1 MSGHQQPEN
10 NDVGLPSVR
19 PIIIYPFVKL
29 VFPLMFGVFIGSL
42 LPFSLPWGVVILVLI
57 LAIWSVEKWRD
68 YSIYVIYFLIFLLGI
83 KTWQIHR
90 KTPTTLP
97 EEKTFYI
104 GVIDDDPKIRE
115 KTIQTPVRLVAC
127 ADSGGFVP
135 AQGRVFV
142 YFRKD
147 SITQLL
153 RYGDSVMFMARLQ
166 RVRNL
171 GNPYEF
177 DYRKFLARK
186 GIFHSGF
193 ADSGRTVIIGTGG
206 GKPLLLRAYRL
217 RHSLLDIYRK
227 YGISGKEYQILAALT
242 LGYRQ
247 ALSREVQQ
255 SFAHSGAMH
264 ILAVSGLHVG
274 ILFGV
279 LLLILRPF
287 AKGRF
292 RWLALAVILAVLW
305 GFAVITGLSP
315 SVRRSA
321 FMFSL
326 IAITLMIRRQTN
338 IYNSLAASAFF
349 MLLFFPTDLFSV
361 GFWLSYLAVISIVSL
376 YPLIY
381 RLIYVPRPFN
391 KLWALLSV
399 SIAAQIGTMPI
410 GLYVFH
416 QFPNYF
422 LLTNLL
428 AIPLAGII
436 LYLAMAL
443 FLFNS
448 IGFVGKILGKALVLS
463 VKILWQGIHFIE
475 NLPGATSTDIYLT
488 FGQMLILYGIF
499 ISFILFFVQKNRRFA
514 FYFVALAIV
523 FQLINIEKKIRL
535 TIPPR
540 MIVYNIPGHTAINF
554 ISSGQNILLIDNSL
568 AQDKNKIHNT
578 ILPYWKYAGFDD
590 ASFLVLNRDS
600 VFTTST
606 FVMRRNLISFF
617 DRKILLLYDR
627 KVLDMQTDKRFPVDL
642 IMIYGNPYLKISEL
656 SNFFS
661 FKKIILCPSNKP
673 FRNLSLSAQCDS
685 LGLDYYDVSQQGAF
699 IYKVK
704 N

>member
-10 NDVGLPSVR
+10 NDVGLPSVK
-19 PIIIYPFVKL
+19 PVVIYPFVKL
-29 VFPLMFGVFIGSL
+29 VFPLMIGVFVGAF
-42 LPFSLPWGVVILVLI
+42 LPFSLPWGVIVIVLI
-57 LAIWSVEKWRD
+57 LAIWSVYKWQD

-83 KTWQIHR
+83 KTWQIHQ
-90 KTPTTLP
+90 KIPTVLP
-97 EEKTFYI
+97 SEKAFYI

-115 KTIQTPVRLVAC
+115 KTIQTPVRLVAR

-135 AQGRVFV
+135 AQGRVLV

-147 SITQLL
+147 SITQIL
-153 RYGDSVMFMARLQ
+153 RYGDSVMFQSRLQ
-166 RVRNL
+166 RVRNF

-186 GIFHSGF
+186 GIYYSGF
-193 ADSGRTVIIGTGG
+193 ADSGRTMIIGTGG
-206 GKPLLLRAYRL
+206 GSPLLLRAYRL
-217 RHSLLDIYRK
+217 RHKLLRIYRQH
-227 YGISGKEYQILAALT
+227 GISGVEYQILAALT

-292 RWLALAVILAVLW
+292 RWLALAVILTVLW

-349 MLLFFPTDLFSV
+349 MLLFYPADLFSV
-361 GFWLSYLAVISIVSL
+361 GFWLSYLAVIAIVSL

-381 RLIYVPRPFN
+381 RLIYLPRPFN
-391 KLWALLSV
+391 KVWALLSV

-448 IGFVGKILGKALVLS
+448 VGIVGKILGKVLALS

-488 FGQMLILYGIF
+488 FGQMLILYGLF

-523 FQLINIEKKIRL
+523 FQLINIEKKISL
-535 TIPPR
+535 TIPHR

-554 ISSGQNILLIDNSL
+554 ISPGQNILLVDSSL
-568 AQDKNKIHNT
+568 AQDKNKIRNT

-590 ASFLVLNRDS
+590 AGFLVLNRDS

-606 FVMRRNLISFF
+606 FVMKKNLISFF
-617 DRKILLLYDR
+617 DRKILLLWDG
-627 KVLDMQTDKRFPVDL
+627 KILENQTGWRFPVDL
-642 IMIYGNPYLKISEL
+642 VMICNNPYLKISAL
-656 SNFFS
+656 QKLFS
-661 FKKIILCPSNKP
+661 FRKIILCPSNKP
-673 FRNLSLSAQCDS
+673 FRSLSLSAQCDS
-685 LGLDYYDVSQQGAF
+685 LGLDCYNVSQQGAF